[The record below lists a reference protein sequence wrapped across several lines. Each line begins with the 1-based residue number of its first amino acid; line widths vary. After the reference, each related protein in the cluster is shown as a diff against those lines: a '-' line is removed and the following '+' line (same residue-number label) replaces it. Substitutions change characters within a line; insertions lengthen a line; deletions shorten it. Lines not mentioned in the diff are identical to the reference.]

1 MDPLHYS
8 WLPPVRCFTC
18 LKVIGNRF
26 ETFNRLLLRGVDPS
40 DALDQINCTRYCC
53 RRMMIGSNSR
63 NVSGMNKEET
73 SSLSW

>member
-1 MDPLHYS
+1 MDDADLA

-26 ETFNRLLLRGVDPS
+26 ERYNDLLLQGLDPS
-40 DALDQINCTRYCC
+40 DALDRIGCLRYCC

-63 NVSGMNKEET
+63 NVSGVNHASLQT
-73 SSLSW
+73 SR